1 MDMKKFLTFLTI
13 AFVLTLTFSMWGFS
27 VDTDIAQ
34 ADESISYICIEP
46 TDLEKNEYA
55 GATTVAVIGEDGNP
69 LFYLIEGYYYPVATK
84 SIGGN
89 NYYFLRVEGVSENA
103 YVDTTMTPIS
113 LPTGATAENALPGNL
128 LLKENVT
135 ISLDGQTVDTRQ
147 GWTVKLIGV
156 KDNDYF
162 VQASLEDAVVCGL
175 VSKDNFTLS
184 NVVHHPVFQAKREG
198 MLNQTPDENIGSTPA
213 ADKSVLLRIILIIG
227 IAVPAIIIAIMIFKP
242 GRASAKTNYD
252 RHAMRTRRE
261 EEMDYDRDRRYD
273 REKDYSRRAPY
284 DDRGYD
290 DRDYNGRQDQRD
302 YDRQGYDR
310 GRDNYDGRSY
320 DQRGYDGYRDGYRD
334 DRPRDDRP
342 RDDRDYDR
350 RR

>member
-1 MDMKKFLTFLTI
+1 MDMKKVLTILTI
-13 AFVLTLTFSMWGFS
+13 AFIFAITFSMWGFS
-27 VDTDIAQ
+27 AHTDIAQ
-34 ADESISYICIEP
+34 ADETISYICIEP
-46 TDLEKNEYA
+46 ADLEKNEYA
-55 GATTVAVIGEDGNP
+55 GATSVAVIGEDGNP
-69 LFYLIEGYYYPVATK
+69 LFYLIEGYYYPVETK
-84 SIGGN
+84 SIGGKN
-89 NYYFLRVEGVSENA
+89 FYFLRVDGVSENA
-103 YVDTTMTPIS
+103 YIDTTIAPIA
-113 LPTGATAENALPGNL
+113 LPSGATKENALPGNL

-135 ISLDGQTVDTRQ
+135 ISLDGQTVDTHQ

-156 KDNDYF
+156 KDNDFF
-162 VQASLEDAVVCGL
+162 VQASLGETNVCGL
-175 VSKDNFTLS
+175 VAKDNFTLS
-184 NVVHHPVFQAKREG
+184 NVVYHPVFQAKREG
-198 MLNQTPDENIGSTPA
+198 MLNATPEDEFIGGATT
-213 ADKSVLLRIILIIG
+213 DKSVLLRIILIIG

>member
-1 MDMKKFLTFLTI
+1 MDMKKVLTILTI
-13 AFVLTLTFSMWGFS
+13 AFIFAITFSMWGFS

-34 ADESISYICIEP
+34 ADESVSYVCIEP

-55 GATTVAVIGEDGNP
+55 GATPVAVIGEDGST
-69 LFYLIEGYYYPVATK
+69 LLYLIEGYYYPVITQ
-84 SIGGN
+84 SIGGK
-89 NYYFLRVEGVSENA
+89 NYYFLRVEGVSNNA
-103 YVDTTMTPIS
+103 YVDSTVAPIS
-113 LPTGATAENALPGNL
+113 LPSGATKENALPGNL

-147 GWTVKLIGV
+147 GWTVKLIGI
-156 KDNDYF
+156 KDNDFF
-162 VQASLEDAVVCGL
+162 VQASKDDTVICGL
-175 VSKDNFTLS
+175 VAKDNFTMS
-184 NVVHHPVFQAKREG
+184 NVAHHPVFQAKREG
-198 MLNQTPDENIGSTPA
+198 LLNATPEDEITSLTPNT
-213 ADKSVLLRIILIIG
+213 DKSVILRIILIIG

-261 EEMDYDRDRRYD
+261 EEMDYDRERRYD

-284 DDRGYD
+284 DDRSYD
-290 DRDYNGRQDQRD
+290 DRDYNSRPDQRN

-310 GRDNYDGRSY
+310 PRDNYDGRSY
-320 DQRGYDGYRDGYRD
+320 DGRGYDEYRDGY
-334 DRPRDDRP
+334 RDDRP

>member
-1 MDMKKFLTFLTI
+1 MDMKKVLTILTI
-13 AFVLTLTFSMWGFS
+13 AFIFAITFLMWGFS

-34 ADESISYICIEP
+34 ADESVSYVCIEP

-55 GATTVAVIGEDGNP
+55 GATSVAVIGEDGSP
-69 LFYLIEGYYYPVATK
+69 LFYLIEGYYYPVITQ
-84 SIGGN
+84 SIGGK
-89 NYYFLRVEGVSENA
+89 NYYFLRVEGVSNNA
-103 YVDTTMTPIS
+103 YVDTTVAPIA
-113 LPTGATAENALPGNL
+113 LPSGATKENTLPGNL

-135 ISLDGQTVDTRQ
+135 ISLDGTTVDTRQ

-156 KDNDYF
+156 KDNDFF
-162 VQASLEDAVVCGL
+162 VQASKDDTVICGI

-184 NVVHHPVFQAKREG
+184 NVVHHPVSQAKREG
-198 MLNQTPDENIGSTPA
+198 LLTETPENELIGSAPTT
-213 ADKSVLLRIILIIG
+213 DKSVLLRIILIIG

-334 DRPRDDRP
+334 DRPRDDR
-342 RDDRDYDR
+342 DYDR